1 MNITFTPQLRDCTL
15 EMMKR
20 GDILVINGIEYD
32 FSPLENEDEIHSS
45 AIASEFISDVVTR
58 KDGVINLT
66 VILPITVDATH
77 EQCWP
82 TPQFNIPDGPITLP
96 GG

>member
-1 MNITFTPQLRDCTL
+1 MNINFTPQLRDGTL
-15 EMMKR
+15 ELSKM
-20 GDILVINGIEYD
+20 GDVLAVNGIEYD
-32 FSPLENEDEIHSS
+32 FSPLENDDEIHSS
-45 AIASEFISDVVTR
+45 AIESEFISGVVTR
-58 KDGVINLT
+58 KEGVINLT
-66 VILPITVDATH
+66 IILPITGDATH

>member
-1 MNITFTPQLRDCTL
+1 MNINFTPQLRDGTL
-15 EMMKR
+15 ELSKM
-20 GDILVINGIEYD
+20 GDVLEFNGVEYD

>member
-1 MNITFTPQLRDCTL
+1 MNINFTPQLRDGTL
-15 EMMKR
+15 ELSKM
-20 GDILVINGIEYD
+20 GNVLAVNGIEYD
-32 FSPLENEDEIHSS
+32 FSPLENDDEIHSS
-45 AIASEFISDVVTR
+45 AIESEFISGVVTR
-58 KDGVINLT
+58 KEGVINLT
-66 VILPITVDATH
+66 IILPITVDATH